1 MEVILKGEPKEIAA
15 LVLAVQGRQM
25 AVQGRKMKMVS
36 IHTPHTESDMEK
48 IADGV
53 GEIFATKLHQTFQE
67 HLAEARARREA
78 R

>member
-25 AVQGRKMKMVS
+25 EMD
-36 IHTPHTESDMEK
+36 E

-53 GEIFATKLHQTFQE
+53 GTIFATKLHQTFQE